1 MLDCGHSG
9 CLTDFIIRLLRQGID
24 WEFCGMGFLRV
35 STRAMSIFGLIFEF
49 RLDAAVGRNQVVSA
63 KLGSVVVVD
72 HPSAEAARHARA
84 TLL

>member
-1 MLDCGHSG
+1 MFATVIVVVACPR
-9 CLTDFIIRLLRQGID
+9 C
-24 WEFCGMGFLRV
+24 V
-35 STRAMSIFGLIFEF
+35 RAMSIFGLIFEF